1 MQGVKIVR
9 ARNIKLAKYLYVIFS
24 GGDTLENGSRK
35 NGFYLNVLSRSF
47 GRTVSEQLED
57 TGLTPPQSRVL
68 QFIAKRGDTPT
79 YQNDVEQRM
88 RLCASTTSAIIA
100 NLEKNGFITKESG
113 DDKRYKRLALTD
125 YGRDMTH
132 RINEAMDIAEQQ
144 LVSGLD
150 PEAEVAFTALL
161 KRLLKNFSVDVDK
174 IERCHD
180 I

>member
-1 MQGVKIVR
+1 MEKG
-9 ARNIKLAKYLYVIFS
+9 N
-24 GGDTLENGSRK
+24 RK

-47 GRTVSEQLED
+47 GRAVGEHLED

-88 RLCASTTSAIIA
+88 KLCASTTSAIIA

-113 DDKRYKRLALTD
+113 EDKRYKRLALTE
-125 YGRDMTH
+125 YGKDMTY
-132 RINEAMDIAEQQ
+132 RIDKVMDNAEQQ
-144 LVSGLD
+144 LVNGLD
-150 PEAEVAFTALL
+150 PEAEAQFTALL
-161 KRLLKNFSVDVDK
+161 KRLLKNFDVDVDE